1 MANVGHAQVRGEGE
15 AEQPLLT
22 SGDDLEVL
30 GEFLGERDSY
40 SAKDV
45 IDYLLS

>member
-1 MANVGHAQVRGEGE
+1 M
-15 AEQPLLT
+15 PLLT
-22 SGDDLEVL
+22 SGDDLKTM
-30 GEFLGERDSY
+30 GQFLQDRDTY